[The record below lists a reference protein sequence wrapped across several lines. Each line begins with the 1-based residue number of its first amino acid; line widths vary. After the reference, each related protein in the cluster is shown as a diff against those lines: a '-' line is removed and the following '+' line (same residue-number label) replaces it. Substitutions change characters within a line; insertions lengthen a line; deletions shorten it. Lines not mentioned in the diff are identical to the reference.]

1 VVVSLFTFE
10 EEVRLICEEVEKLLI
25 TKNKK
30 YGNSAL
36 QPKRIFSTANAV
48 EQIFV
53 RIDDKLSRIANQSP
67 SEDEDVIMDLLGYL
81 VLLRIAQKQ
90 QSEDLDNFHVV

>member
-1 VVVSLFTFE
+1 MSLFTFE
-10 EEVRLICEEVEKLLI
+10 EEVRLICEDVAKLLI

-36 QPKRIFSTANAV
+36 QPKRIFSTANTV
-48 EQIFV
+48 EQICV

-67 SEDEDVIMDLLGYL
+67 SEDEDVVMDLLGYL

-90 QSEDLDNFHVV
+90 QSEDIDNFHVV